1 MQTMHTNTARTNGL
15 ELERILEPLASYIC
29 ANDRPRAALKV
40 AVAALFQHVEQ
51 TNRAA
56 SARVAALLERQV
68 TVPA

>member
-1 MQTMHTNTARTNGL
+1 MKTIHTNTSRANEL
-15 ELERILEPLASYIC
+15 ELERVLEPLAGYIC
-29 ANDRPRAALKV
+29 ATDRPRAALKV
-40 AVAALFQHVEQ
+40 AVAALFQQVEQ